1 MSNRVIVIGAAL
13 AALFTGG
20 AGAVQAAP
28 AENNAPN
35 PAAPNAAAPTPST
48 PANPA
53 PPAAAGQ
60 VFALGYVDLVRIGRE
75 YEGTKVGQAELD
87 TFQQSL
93 RKQLDDR
100 ESLRFLDEKERS
112 EVEKLRAVP
121 TPNDDQKKQLS
132 DYLATSKSRE
142 AQLRA
147 LQQNPNKND
156 NEKAEADRLTRLS
169 TRTDEDLDALGEK
182 LEMQLQAKGDEI
194 SKRLTDTV
202 STSIEVVA
210 KEKGYSAV
218 VDKKAMLFGGVDV
231 TDEVLKQLNKK

>member
-1 MSNRVIVIGAAL
+1 MFNRMFAAGAAVL
-13 AALFTGG
+13 TLVSGG
-20 AGAVQAAP
+20 VWVVQAATAQENGNP
-28 AENNAPN
+28 APAPAQNTAPAPN
-35 PAAPNAAAPTPST
+35 PTPNNA
-48 PANPA
+48 
-53 PPAAAGQ
+53 Q
-60 VFALGYVDLVRIGRE
+60 FALGFVDLSRIGRE
-75 YEGTKVGQAELD
+75 FEGTKSGQSELD

-93 RKQLDDR
+93 RRQLDDR
-100 ESLRFLDEKERS
+100 EAVRFLDENERG
-112 EVEKLRAVP
+112 EVDKLRAVAAP
-121 TPNDDQKKQLS
+121 SEEQKKRLN
-132 DYLATSKSRE
+132 DFYATSKSRE